1 MIKSVAKPF
10 HASDL
15 EEQRGQRRRET
26 VYREEEGCGWR
37 AGRALDL
44 GGKGRQG
51 RPFLI
56 MVLLFMQTDT
66 CQKAKRLT
74 NVSGPDDC
82 PWVGGIRHIN
92 QSNHSSAHSGLP
104 VLGSRAACHLPAL
117 EDKAGLYFMCWV
129 KGGMECNLEIWME
142 QGKST
147 GGLSGQPDRGLWC
160 HGGDVAG
167 WAGGERC
174 FTELWDY
181 LRVLRIKGF
190 RLLPMIC

>member
-37 AGRALDL
+37 ARTASDL
-44 GGKGRQG
+44 GGKGRWG

-82 PWVGGIRHIN
+82 PWVGGVRHIN
-92 QSNHSSAHSGLP
+92 QSNTALP
-104 VLGSRAACHLPAL
+104 IPVCQFW
-117 EDKAGLYFMCWV
+117 D
-129 KGGMECNLEIWME
+129 
-142 QGKST
+142 Q
-147 GGLSGQPDRGLWC
+147 GQPAASKPW
-160 HGGDVAG
+160 
-167 WAGGERC
+167 
-174 FTELWDY
+174 
-181 LRVLRIKGF
+181 RIKLGF
-190 RLLPMIC
+190 ILCAG

>member
-10 HASDL
+10 HESDS
-15 EEQRGQRRRET
+15 EEQRGQRRREA
-26 VYREEEGCGWR
+26 VYKEEDGCGR
-37 AGRALDL
+37 RVGRALDL
-44 GGKGRQG
+44 GGEGRRG
-51 RPFLI
+51 CPFLI

-82 PWVGGIRHIN
+82 PWVGGVRHIN

-104 VLGSRAACHLPAL
+104 VLGSGAAYPLPAL
-117 EDKAGLYFMCWV
+117 EGKAWLYFMCWV

-147 GGLSGQPDRGLWC
+147 GGLSGSDRGPWC
-160 HGGDVAG
+160 HGGDVAR
-167 WAGGERC
+167 WAGDEGC
-174 FTELWDY
+174 FMELWDY
-181 LRVLRIKGF
+181 LEILRIKGF

>member
-1 MIKSVAKPF
+1 VIKSVAKPF

-37 AGRALDL
+37 AGTASDL
-44 GGKGRQG
+44 GGKGRWG

-82 PWVGGIRHIN
+82 PWVGGSLTQEGSEPLHAKSIRGRN
-92 QSNHSSAHSGLP
+92 S
-104 VLGSRAACHLPAL
+104 L
-117 EDKAGLYFMCWV
+117 EASDTW
-129 KGGMECNLEIWME
+129 
-142 QGKST
+142 
-147 GGLSGQPDRGLWC
+147 R
-160 HGGDVAG
+160 
-167 WAGGERC
+167 
-174 FTELWDY
+174 
-181 LRVLRIKGF
+181 
-190 RLLPMIC
+190 